1 VSLSYVCRKNKQPL
15 EITKMNQIMKRK
27 LTSIAVTLILGLS
40 VSVRATVTGQWD
52 FNSGDFTATTG
63 TDLSDFGYTPTT
75 VFTTAT
81 IGGSTANVMGFPAC
95 ANDQGYVMTHGIA
108 PNGGG
113 VGLYVNKYTLIMD
126 IMFPT
131 ASSGKWRTFLQTNTG
146 NSNDGDLFVN
156 TGNGIGVWG
165 DYTGSIVA
173 DTWHRV
179 AFVFDLTLS
188 AGRLR
193 KYIDGTFVGAQDLD
207 GLDGTWALDPTALL
221 FTDNDGDTAAGFVNS
236 IQIHDVPLSGTDI
249 FALGGATAAG
259 IPATIPEIT
268 DLAVTTSQTNATS
281 VVGMNVNFAAIAVGS
296 GTYTY
301 QWYKGGV
308 LQPSETSSKLYLTNI
323 QSSAAGNYT
332 VVVNNGLQ
340 TVTNSPPIVLTVNGI
355 PPAFV
360 TGQWDFNA
368 SNLVATCGQP
378 LQYFDATVQADT
390 SFGTTTSYGI
400 SDITGQPATVMYC
413 APSVSSWGGL
423 IVTHGIAPNGGGTN
437 VNQYTVIIDL
447 LYPAVGW
454 SSLWQTDVTNA
465 SDGEAFFN
473 GSGGLGVSGQYNGA
487 LSPGVWHRVVLAYD
501 LTRKEFSKYVDGV
514 NLLSGVAVLGLHDS
528 QILSFGV
535 DERWSLLPTAL
546 LLADEDGDLKPAYIS
561 SVQVR
566 NGRMTDASV
575 AAMGA
580 PTANKI
586 PGSIKAVKSG
596 SNIIIEWTGSV
607 LESAL
612 SPIGPWT
619 EVTGA
624 AHPYPVTSPT
634 GNQFFRVRQ

>member
-1 VSLSYVCRKNKQPL
+1 
-15 EITKMNQIMKRK
+15 MKRH
-27 LTSIAVTLILGLS
+27 LTSLMVALILGLGIPANA
-40 VSVRATVTGQWD
+40 VVTGQWD
-52 FNSGDFTATTG
+52 FNSGNLSATVG
-63 TDLSDFGYTPTT
+63 ADLTDFGLTPT

-95 ANDQGYVMTHGIA
+95 AIDQGYVMTHGIA
-108 PNGGG
+108 PNGG
-113 VGLYVNKYTLIMD
+113 VDYVNQYTLIMD
-126 IMFPT
+126 IMFPA
-131 ASSGKWRTFLQTNTG
+131 ASDKKWRSFLQTNTG

-156 TGNGIGVWG
+156 PDNGIGIDG
-165 DYTGSIVA
+165 NYSGTISA

-188 AGRLR
+188 SSRLK
-193 KYIDGTFVGAQDLD
+193 KYIDGFLVGEQNLD
-207 GLDGTWALDPTALL
+207 GVDGRWALDPIALL
-221 FTDNDGDTAAGFVNS
+221 FADNDGDTAAGFVNS
-236 IQIHDVPLSGTDI
+236 IQIHDVPLTTANI
-249 FALGGATAAG
+249 FALGKPTAAG
-259 IPATIPEIT
+259 IPATIPVIT

-301 QWYKGGV
+301 QWYKGGA
-308 LQPSETSSKLYLTNI
+308 LLPSETSSKLYLTNI

-360 TGQWDFNA
+360 TGQWDFNGG
-368 SNLVATCGQP
+368 NLAATCGQP

-400 SDITGQPATVMYC
+400 SDIAGQPATVMYC
-413 APSVSSWGGL
+413 VPSVSSWGGL
-423 IVTHGIAPNGGGTN
+423 IATHGIAPNGGGTF

-447 LYPAVGW
+447 LYPSLGW
-454 SSLWQTDVTNA
+454 SSLWQTDVANA

-473 GSGGLGVSGQYNGA
+473 DIGGLGISGQYHGA

-528 QILSFGV
+528 QILGSGL
-535 DERWSLLPTAL
+535 DGRWSLDPTAL
-546 LLADEDGDLKPAYIS
+546 LLADNDGDWSPMYVS
-561 SVQVR
+561 SFQIR

-596 SNIIIEWTGSV
+596 SNITIEWTGNV

-624 AHPYPVTSPT
+624 AHPYPVTSPIAR
-634 GNQFFRVRQ
+634 QFFRVRQ